1 MAGSPP
7 IRQTAR
13 MTVEQKITYCRIC
26 EPLCGLVATVE
37 DGRLLSLRPDQDH
50 PLSRG
55 QACPK
60 GIAFTD
66 VQNDPDRVLHPLR
79 RTESGEFEQVSW
91 DDALSDIA
99 TRLKQVRSTYGGRSV
114 GMYFGNPSAFS
125 YSTTLW
131 VAGFMKGLGS
141 DHLYSAG
148 SQDINSRFVASQ
160 LLYGALTQLPFPD
173 LPRTDFLLVLGANP
187 LVSHGSAINAPRIK
201 DQLKAIT
208 TRGGRVVVV
217 DPRRSETA
225 RAFEHVSVKPD
236 SDAWLLLS
244 LLHVVFEEG
253 LADEAAIR
261 KQSRGVDL
269 IRTAAAA
276 QSPEDTEAITGV
288 PAATVRQLARDFA
301 TAPSASAYGRTGACL
316 GRHATLVSF
325 LIDVLSIVTGNL
337 DRAGGTLFSRGAIP
351 LEDLAERV
359 GLASYDTKRSRLGDF
374 PEVLGSFPAALMAD
388 EITTPG
394 KGQMKAM
401 FLVAGNPVLSV
412 PNGEALSAALPE
424 LDLLVSLD
432 LYVNDTNRHADYVL
446 PATTFL
452 EREDFPIAIASAAPT
467 PFFQSTEAVVTP
479 YGEARQEWEIV
490 DEIARRAGVA
500 LFMLGPLR
508 HVGRPVALAHRLSP
522 VWLTPRALIESLL
535 RLGPYGDRF
544 GLRRGGL
551 SPARLR
557 KTPHGIVL
565 GDHAATG
572 QRQHAVR
579 HRGGRVRLD
588 PPEIAAE
595 LARLGDR
602 HVDDAAYPLRLIG
615 LRELR
620 SQNSWMHNSELL
632 MKGKREHRARI
643 NPTDAAGSGIA
654 DGAPVRIRSEHGVI
668 ETTALLTDEVR
679 VGTVAVPHGWGH
691 VGGGWE
697 RANKAGGG
705 NVNQLTSSKVA
716 DVERLAGMAHLNGV
730 PISLEVV

>member
-1 MAGSPP
+1 
-7 IRQTAR
+7 
-13 MTVEQKITYCRIC
+13 MTVEQKVTYCRIC

-79 RTESGEFEQVSW
+79 RNASGEFEQVSW

-99 TRLKQVRSTYGGRSV
+99 TRLKKVRSTYGGKAV

-201 DQLKAIT
+201 DHLKAIT

-225 RAFEHVSVKPD
+225 RAFEHISVKPD

-253 LADEAAIR
+253 LADEAALR
-261 KQSRGVDL
+261 KQARGVDL
-269 IRTAAAA
+269 LRTAAAA

-301 TAPSASAYGRTGACL
+301 TAPSATAYGRTGACL

-325 LIDVLSIVTGNL
+325 LIDALSIVTGNL
-337 DRAGGTLFSRGAIP
+337 DRAGGTLFSVGAIP
-351 LEDLAERV
+351 LEEMAERV
-359 GLASYDTKRSRLGDF
+359 GLASYDKKRSRLGDF

-467 PFFQSTEAVVTP
+467 PFFQSTEAVLAP

-508 HVGRPVALAHRLSP
+508 HVGKPVALAHRLSP
-522 VWLTPRALIESLL
+522 VWLSPRALMENLL

-551 SPARLR
+551 NAAKLR
-557 KTPHGIVL
+557 KNPHGIVL

-572 QRQHAVR
+572 QLKHAVR
-579 HRGGRVRLD
+579 HRGGKVRLD
-588 PPEIAAE
+588 PPAIAEE

-602 HVDDAAYPLRLIG
+602 HVDDPAFPLRLIG

-643 NPTDAAGSGIA
+643 NPSDAVASGIA
-654 DGAPVRIRSEHGVI
+654 DGGQVRIRSEHGVI
-668 ETTALLTDEVR
+668 ETIALLTDEVR
-679 VGTVAVPHGWGH
+679 EGTVAVPHGWGH

-697 RANKAGGG
+697 RANKAGGA
-705 NVNQLTSSKVA
+705 NVNQLTSSNVT
-716 DVERLAGMAHLNGV
+716 DVERLAGMSHLNGV
-730 PISLEVV
+730 PIALEAV